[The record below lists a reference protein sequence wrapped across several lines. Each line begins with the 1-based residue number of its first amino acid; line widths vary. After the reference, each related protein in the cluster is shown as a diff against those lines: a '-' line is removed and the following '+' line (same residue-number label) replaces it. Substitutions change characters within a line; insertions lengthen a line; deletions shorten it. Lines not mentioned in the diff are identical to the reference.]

1 MEVCPLNY
9 NYGGLLGLITGPTLH
24 LMAEAT
30 KPSNSLAKNE
40 CQWTNCVDKG
50 PYSTV
55 QDLVDHVK
63 DTHLSLFVTEE
74 FVLCLWEGCKVYNIP
89 CQNKSWLPQHMR
101 RHTNERPHKCIM
113 NGCNMSFWNPDSLQ
127 NHLQLHLEPSPPK
140 VKKKSQKRTFMSGSH
155 ISDTLSGSCNLPKKM
170 CSNDLST
177 LSDDDSSSQSDF
189 RKFERKRPLCLK
201 VKIPLH
207 SSIKFSSVPLTS
219 PVPIPINGEL
229 LRTVYRLLNT
239 IIIIFLGG
247 VIHDDIIDLKTM
259 SVIQSTVVT
268 RLLQSSHDRISRK
281 DSVCLNG
288 KVSIIHT
295 NSSTVLC
302 SVLYYT
308 VLCSVLYYTVLY
320 CTILYYTV
328 LYYTV
333 LYCTILYY
341 TVLYYAILYCTVH
354 SVFFINI
361 RLNCTLI
368 IDKGVT

>member
-1 MEVCPLNY
+1 
-9 NYGGLLGLITGPTLH
+9 
-24 LMAEAT
+24 MAEAT

-55 QDLVDHVK
+55 QDLVDHVN

-127 NHLQLHLEPSPPK
+127 NHLQLHLAPSPPK
-140 VKKKSQKRTFMSGSH
+140 VKKKSQKRTFMSSSH

-219 PVPIPINGEL
+219 PVPIPING
-229 LRTVYRLLNT
+229 
-239 IIIIFLGG
+239 G

-259 SVIQSTVVT
+259 SVIQSAVVT

-281 DSVCLNG
+281 DSVCLKG
-288 KVSIIHT
+288 KIIGQRKTTTIAESEYLVRWRPMLIPDTWVPVSEYQELKFIPLSDLSHCQKSALVQNRFLT
-295 NSSTVLC
+295 ADKSSVIMKHKRKRDPL
-302 SVLYYT
+302 
-308 VLCSVLYYTVLY
+308 
-320 CTILYYTV
+320 
-328 LYYTV
+328 
-333 LYCTILYY
+333 
-341 TVLYYAILYCTVH
+341 
-354 SVFFINI
+354 
-361 RLNCTLI
+361 
-368 IDKGVT
+368 